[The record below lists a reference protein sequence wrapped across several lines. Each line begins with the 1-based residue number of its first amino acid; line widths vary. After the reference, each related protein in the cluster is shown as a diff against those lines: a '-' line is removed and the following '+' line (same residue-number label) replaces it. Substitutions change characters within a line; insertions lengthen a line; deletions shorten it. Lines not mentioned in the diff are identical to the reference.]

1 MISYTLKYSSEIINL
16 YFFKEQVVYFSRK
29 GEISYINFSH
39 NLPIVDFKFINEGN
53 NYGFFIED
61 SFCTQSET
69 SIKFYNITD
78 RSVFEVKGKFFIF
91 AKDNKSIYFL
101 DSPNHSFKRLYS
113 KDKKIEALFS
123 FQEEDFL
130 LYPKF
135 LVPSLGIGYSKGN
148 FIKFFN
154 LYKGDF
160 LWQYDLETYFH
171 QPAQIMEGRVLVSN
185 NKIIFFAHT
194 EDWSNYATF
203 VLDAQIGEVLFTTQE
218 MGMKLVEHN
227 NLVYQIQRKAI
238 KILEP
243 KNLKIETID
252 VSTYC
257 DEQSIFLDD
266 HTVFFY
272 EDKLYTLARGQGSDV
287 YNIWVVF
294 NLKTQLFEHREDMFI
309 NPKKKKDE
317 KNKMFINDIQANDNL
332 VAIRCFDNIYVFEK
346 QDVES
351 K

>member
-1 MISYTLKYSSEIINL
+1 MIKYLLKSKIESIRDFILTDTYIFTLDIDSVLYNETLKKSVETTTTNIRRFKNYILTYSNNFYDYNL
-16 YFFKEQVVYFSRK
+16 NRNTYNVPNECFFYDL
-29 GEISYINFSH
+29 GYDSYIFLNNSTSMFLYNF
-39 NLPIVDFKFINEGN
+39 E
-53 NYGFFIED
+53 ER
-61 SFCTQSET
+61 
-69 SIKFYNITD
+69 SIKKQIDFSNYEGGIICLVDNENTLIDNGKNIYLYN
-78 RSVFEVKGKFFIF
+78 
-91 AKDNKSIYFL
+91 
-101 DSPNHSFKRLYS
+101 
-113 KDKKIEALFS
+113 
-123 FQEEDFL
+123 L
-130 LYPKF
+130 LSEKT
-135 LVPSLGIGYSKGN
+135 I
-148 FIKFFN
+148 
-154 LYKGDF
+154 
-160 LWQYDLETYFH
+160 WQYDLETYFH

-203 VLDAQIGEVLFTTQE
+203 VLDAQTGEVLFTTQE
-218 MGMKLVEHN
+218 MGMKLITYN
-227 NLVYQIQRKAI
+227 DFVYQIQRKAI
-238 KILEP
+238 KILDP

-272 EDKLYTLARGQGSDV
+272 KDKLYTLARGQGSDV
-287 YNIWVVF
+287 YNIWVIF

-332 VAIRCFDNIYVFEK
+332 VAIRCSDNLYVFEK
-346 QDVES
+346 QDIES

>member
-1 MISYTLKYSSEIINL
+1 MNKIENANIIGLLKNDVIISKIKGENEFIVRYNENQEIIWEKKYINTGNKFICGTKIIIYEGEYTTIL
-16 YFFKEQVVYFSRK
+16 DVNTGSFLNKENRYYIKNNCNYIVYFELDNSK
-29 GEISYINFSH
+29 ELFINGNKIENFSRLKVFGS
-39 NLPIVDFKFINEGN
+39 NKVFFSDINEP
-53 NYGFFIED
+53 FI
-61 SFCTQSET
+61 
-69 SIKFYNITD
+69 K
-78 RSVFEVKGKFFIF
+78 SV
-91 AKDNKSIYFL
+91 
-101 DSPNHSFKRLYS
+101 
-113 KDKKIEALFS
+113 
-123 FQEEDFL
+123 
-130 LYPKF
+130 
-135 LVPSLGIGYSKGN
+135 N
-148 FIKFFN
+148 FIDNVDLFLFN
-154 LYKGDF
+154 A
-160 LWQYDLETYFH
+160 ETYFH

-203 VLDAQIGEVLFTTQE
+203 ILDAQTGQVLFTTQE
-218 MGMKLVEHN
+218 MGMKLITYN
-227 NLVYQIQRKAI
+227 DFVYQIQRKAI
-238 KILEP
+238 KILDP

-252 VSTYC
+252 VSAYC

-332 VAIRCFDNIYVFEK
+332 VAIRCSDNLYIFEK
-346 QDVES
+346 ELEE
-351 K
+351 

>member
-1 MISYTLKYSSEIINL
+1 MKKYSLIEKKENISSFLLKNSL
-16 YFFKEQVVYFSRK
+16 YFVSNKKIYSNVNNNFVNINSNNIYSVENLILSDTEKVYDFNLENYQIFINDDFQYRRRYYKNIVIFNNETNIFFYDIAKNQLVRK
-29 GEISYINFSH
+29 M
-39 NLPIVDFKFINEGN
+39 NLNSFTIYGTIYCFINEYAIILGN
-53 NYGFFIED
+53 DTTISAFDYIQE
-61 SFCTQSET
+61 
-69 SIKFYNITD
+69 
-78 RSVFEVKGKFFIF
+78 
-91 AKDNKSIYFL
+91 
-101 DSPNHSFKRLYS
+101 
-113 KDKKIEALFS
+113 KI
-123 FQEEDFL
+123 
-130 LYPKF
+130 
-135 LVPSLGIGYSKGN
+135 
-148 FIKFFN
+148 
-154 LYKGDF
+154 

-185 NKIIFFAHT
+185 NKVIFFAHT
-194 EDWSNYATF
+194 EDWSNFATF
-203 VLDAQIGEVLFTTQE
+203 VLDAQTGQVLFTTQE
-218 MGMKLVEHN
+218 MGMKLITYN
-227 NLVYQIQRKAI
+227 DFVYQIQRKAI
-238 KILEP
+238 KILDP

-272 EDKLYTLARGQGSDV
+272 KDKLYTLARGQGSDV
-287 YNIWVVF
+287 YNIWVIF

-332 VAIRCFDNIYVFEK
+332 VAIRCSDNLYIFEK

>member
-101 DSPNHSFKRLYS
+101 DSPNYSFKRLYS
-113 KDKKIEALFS
+113 KDKKIEVLFS

-203 VLDAQIGEVLFTTQE
+203 VLDAQTGQVLFTTQE
-218 MGMKLVEHN
+218 MGMKLVKHN
-227 NLVYQIQRKAI
+227 SLVYQIQRKAI
-238 KILEP
+238 KILDP

-272 EDKLYTLARGQGSDV
+272 EDKLYTLAREQGSDV
-287 YNIWVVF
+287 YNIWVIF
-294 NLKTQLFEHREDMFI
+294 NLKNQLFEHREDMFI

-332 VAIRCFDNIYVFEK
+332 VAIRCSDNLYIFEK
-346 QDVES
+346 ELEE
-351 K
+351 

>member
-1 MISYTLKYSSEIINL
+1 MRKYLLIEKKENISSFLLKNSL
-16 YFFKEQVVYFSRK
+16 YFVSNKKIYSNVNNNFVNINSNNIYSVENLILSDTEKVYDFNLENYQIFINDDFQYRRRYYKNIVTFNNETNIFFYDIAKNQLVRK
-29 GEISYINFSH
+29 M
-39 NLPIVDFKFINEGN
+39 NLNSFTIYGTIYCFINE
-53 NYGFFIED
+53 YAI
-61 SFCTQSET
+61 
-69 SIKFYNITD
+69 IL
-78 RSVFEVKGKFFIF
+78 GKDTTISAFDYIQE
-91 AKDNKSIYFL
+91 
-101 DSPNHSFKRLYS
+101 
-113 KDKKIEALFS
+113 KI
-123 FQEEDFL
+123 
-130 LYPKF
+130 
-135 LVPSLGIGYSKGN
+135 
-148 FIKFFN
+148 
-154 LYKGDF
+154 

-203 VLDAQIGEVLFTTQE
+203 VLDAQTGEVLFTTQE
-218 MGMKLVEHN
+218 MGMKLITYN
-227 NLVYQIQRKAI
+227 DFVYQIQRKAI
-238 KILEP
+238 KILDP

-272 EDKLYTLARGQGSDV
+272 KDKLYTLAREQGSDV
-287 YNIWVVF
+287 YNIWVIF
-294 NLKTQLFEHREDMFI
+294 NLKNQLFEHREDMFI

-332 VAIRCFDNIYVFEK
+332 VAIRCSDNLYVFEK
-346 QDVES
+346 QDIES

>member
-1 MISYTLKYSSEIINL
+1 MKKYSLIEKKENISSFLLKNSL
-16 YFFKEQVVYFSRK
+16 YFVSNKKIYSNVNNNFVNINSNNIYSVENLILSDTEKVYDFNLENYQIFINDDFQYRRRYYKNIVIFNNETNIFFYDIAKNQLVRK
-29 GEISYINFSH
+29 M
-39 NLPIVDFKFINEGN
+39 NLNSFTIYGTIYCFINEYAIILGN
-53 NYGFFIED
+53 DTTISAFDYIQE
-61 SFCTQSET
+61 
-69 SIKFYNITD
+69 
-78 RSVFEVKGKFFIF
+78 
-91 AKDNKSIYFL
+91 
-101 DSPNHSFKRLYS
+101 
-113 KDKKIEALFS
+113 KI
-123 FQEEDFL
+123 
-130 LYPKF
+130 
-135 LVPSLGIGYSKGN
+135 
-148 FIKFFN
+148 
-154 LYKGDF
+154 

-203 VLDAQIGEVLFTTQE
+203 VLDAQTGQVLFTTQE
-218 MGMKLVEHN
+218 MGMKLITYN
-227 NLVYQIQRKAI
+227 DFVYQIQRKAI
-238 KILEP
+238 KILDP

-272 EDKLYTLARGQGSDV
+272 EDKLYTLAREQGSDV
-287 YNIWVVF
+287 YNIWVIF

-332 VAIRCFDNIYVFEK
+332 VAIRCSDNLYVFEK
-346 QDVES
+346 QNVES

>member
-1 MISYTLKYSSEIINL
+1 MIKYLLKSKIKSIRDFILTDTYIFTLDIDSVLYNETLKKSVETTTTNIRRFKNYILTYSNNFYDYNL
-16 YFFKEQVVYFSRK
+16 NGNTYNVPNECFFYDL
-29 GEISYINFSH
+29 GYDSYIFNNNSTSMFLYNF
-39 NLPIVDFKFINEGN
+39 E
-53 NYGFFIED
+53 ER
-61 SFCTQSET
+61 
-69 SIKFYNITD
+69 SIKKQIDFSNYEGGIICLVDNENALVDNGKNIYLYN
-78 RSVFEVKGKFFIF
+78 
-91 AKDNKSIYFL
+91 
-101 DSPNHSFKRLYS
+101 
-113 KDKKIEALFS
+113 
-123 FQEEDFL
+123 L
-130 LYPKF
+130 LSEKT
-135 LVPSLGIGYSKGN
+135 I
-148 FIKFFN
+148 
-154 LYKGDF
+154 
-160 LWQYDLETYFH
+160 WQYDLETYFH

-203 VLDAQIGEVLFTTQE
+203 ILDAQTGEVLFTTQE

-238 KILEP
+238 KILDP

-272 EDKLYTLARGQGSDV
+272 KDKLYTLAREQGSDV
-287 YNIWVVF
+287 YNIWVIF
-294 NLKTQLFEHREDMFI
+294 NLKTQQFEHREDMFI
-309 NPKKKKDE
+309 SPKKKKDE

-332 VAIRCFDNIYVFEK
+332 VAIRCSDNLYIFEK
-346 QDVES
+346 QDIES

>member
-1 MISYTLKYSSEIINL
+1 MNFKHIHTEENINNFIFLENELFFQKEDSVYNFSKKNSVINKLKYKHIFFDSNFIYSHPILYTKEGVIVREFTDDQAFIFFINPIKD
-16 YFFKEQVVYFSRK
+16 YVISIKSKTNFKERAYSIFLNDNLIR
-29 GEISYINFSH
+29 
-39 NLPIVDFKFINEGN
+39 NLPFKEYFILKK
-53 NYGFFIED
+53 YFIKNKVFLLSSD
-61 SFCTQSET
+61 N
-69 SIKFYNITD
+69 SI
-78 RSVFEVKGKFFIF
+78 
-91 AKDNKSIYFL
+91 IYFY
-101 DSPNHSFKRLYS
+101 DIFNSN
-113 KDKKIEALFS
+113 
-123 FQEEDFL
+123 EDC
-130 LYPKF
+130 
-135 LVPSLGIGYSKGN
+135 
-148 FIKFFN
+148 
-154 LYKGDF
+154 
-160 LWQYDLETYFH
+160 QYDLETYFH

-203 VLDAQIGEVLFTTQE
+203 VLDAQTGQVLFTTQE
-218 MGMKLVEHN
+218 MGMKLITYN
-227 NLVYQIQRKAI
+227 DFVYQIQRKAI
-238 KILEP
+238 KILDP

-332 VAIRCFDNIYVFEK
+332 VAIRCSDNLYVFEK
-346 QDVES
+346 QDVE
-351 K
+351 

>member
-1 MISYTLKYSSEIINL
+1 MRKYLLIEKKENISSFLLKNSL
-16 YFFKEQVVYFSRK
+16 YFVSNKKIYSNVNNNFVNINSNNIYSVENLILSDTEKVYDFNLENYQIFINDDFQYRRRYYKNIVTFNNETNIFFYDIAKNQLVRK
-29 GEISYINFSH
+29 M
-39 NLPIVDFKFINEGN
+39 NLNSFTIYGTIYCFINE
-53 NYGFFIED
+53 YAI
-61 SFCTQSET
+61 
-69 SIKFYNITD
+69 IL
-78 RSVFEVKGKFFIF
+78 GKDTTISAFDYIQE
-91 AKDNKSIYFL
+91 
-101 DSPNHSFKRLYS
+101 
-113 KDKKIEALFS
+113 KI
-123 FQEEDFL
+123 
-130 LYPKF
+130 
-135 LVPSLGIGYSKGN
+135 
-148 FIKFFN
+148 
-154 LYKGDF
+154 

-203 VLDAQIGEVLFTTQE
+203 VLDAQTGQVLFTTQE
-218 MGMKLVEHN
+218 MGMKLVKHN
-227 NLVYQIQRKAI
+227 SLVYQIQRKAI
-238 KILEP
+238 KILDP

-294 NLKTQLFEHREDMFI
+294 NLKTQLFEYREDMFI

-332 VAIRCFDNIYVFEK
+332 VAIRCSDNLYIFEK
-346 QDVES
+346 QDIES

>member
-1 MISYTLKYSSEIINL
+1 MFLLNN
-16 YFFKEQVVYFSRK
+16 VY
-29 GEISYINFSH
+29 G
-39 NLPIVDFKFINEGN
+39 
-53 NYGFFIED
+53 
-61 SFCTQSET
+61 
-69 SIKFYNITD
+69 YNIFQD
-78 RSVFEVKGKFFIF
+78 LIVISKDCSKGSLFELYDSCSLKLKKTFEM
-91 AKDNKSIYFL
+91 DTIYGGYRLNNSFV
-101 DSPNHSFKRLYS
+101 SFKRLGNIEILNLSNFNRETIFGKFLFIDS
-113 KDKKIEALFS
+113 KEDNLFFCNLENNS
-123 FQEEDFL
+123 CVMLSASKEIQTLFEFQEEDFL
-130 LYPKF
+130 FYPNF
-135 LVPSLGIGYSKGN
+135 LIPSLGIGYSKGN

-203 VLDAQIGEVLFTTQE
+203 VLDAQTGQVLFTTQE
-218 MGMKLVEHN
+218 MGMKLITYN
-227 NLVYQIQRKAI
+227 DFVYQIQRKAI
-238 KILEP
+238 KILDP

-252 VSTYC
+252 VSAYC

-272 EDKLYTLARGQGSDV
+272 KDKLYTLARGQGSDV
-287 YNIWVVF
+287 YNIWVIF

-332 VAIRCFDNIYVFEK
+332 VAIRCSDNLYIFEK

>member
-1 MISYTLKYSSEIINL
+1 MRYTLKYSNKIINI
-16 YFFKEQVVYFSRK
+16 YFLKEQIVYFDRK
-29 GEISYINFSH
+29 GETSYINFSH
-39 NLPIVDFKFINEGN
+39 NFPIVDFKFINEGN

-69 SIKFYNITD
+69 SIKIYNITD
-78 RSVFEVKGKFFIF
+78 KSVFEEKGKFFIF

-101 DSPNHSFKRLYS
+101 ESSNHSFKRLYS
-113 KDKKIEALFS
+113 KDKKIEVLFS

-154 LYKGDF
+154 LYKRDF

-203 VLDAQIGEVLFTTQE
+203 VLDAQTGQVLFTTQE

-227 NLVYQIQRKAI
+227 NLVYQIQRKTI
-238 KILEP
+238 KILDP

-252 VSTYC
+252 VSAYC

-287 YNIWVVF
+287 YNIWVIF
-294 NLKTQLFEHREDMFI
+294 NLKTQQFEHREDMFI

-346 QDVES
+346 QDIES

>member
-1 MISYTLKYSSEIINL
+1 MFLLNN
-16 YFFKEQVVYFSRK
+16 VY
-29 GEISYINFSH
+29 G
-39 NLPIVDFKFINEGN
+39 
-53 NYGFFIED
+53 
-61 SFCTQSET
+61 
-69 SIKFYNITD
+69 YNIFQD
-78 RSVFEVKGKFFIF
+78 LIVISKDCSKGSLFELYDSCSLKLKKTFEM
-91 AKDNKSIYFL
+91 DTIYGGYRLNNSFV
-101 DSPNHSFKRLYS
+101 SFKRLGNIEILNLSNFNRETIFGKFLFIDS
-113 KDKKIEALFS
+113 KEDNLFFCNLENNS
-123 FQEEDFL
+123 CVMLSASKEIQTLFEFQEEDFL
-130 LYPKF
+130 FYPNF
-135 LVPSLGIGYSKGN
+135 LIPSLGIGYSKGN

-154 LYKGDF
+154 LYRGDF

-203 VLDAQIGEVLFTTQE
+203 VLDAQMGEVLFTTQE

-238 KILEP
+238 KILDP

-252 VSTYC
+252 VSAYC

-287 YNIWVVF
+287 YNIWVIF
-294 NLKTQLFEHREDMFI
+294 NLKTQQFEHREDMFI

-332 VAIRCFDNIYVFEK
+332 VAIRCSDNLYIFEK
-346 QDVES
+346 ELEE
-351 K
+351 

>member
-1 MISYTLKYSSEIINL
+1 MNFKHIHTEENINNFIFLENELFFQKEDSVYNFSKKNSVINKLKYKHIFFDSNFIYSHPILYTKEGVIVREFTDDQAFIFFINPIKD
-16 YFFKEQVVYFSRK
+16 YVISIKSKTNFKERAYSIFLNDNLIR
-29 GEISYINFSH
+29 
-39 NLPIVDFKFINEGN
+39 NLPFKEYFILKK
-53 NYGFFIED
+53 YFIKNKVFLLSSD
-61 SFCTQSET
+61 N
-69 SIKFYNITD
+69 SI
-78 RSVFEVKGKFFIF
+78 
-91 AKDNKSIYFL
+91 IYFY
-101 DSPNHSFKRLYS
+101 DIFNSN
-113 KDKKIEALFS
+113 
-123 FQEEDFL
+123 EDC
-130 LYPKF
+130 
-135 LVPSLGIGYSKGN
+135 
-148 FIKFFN
+148 
-154 LYKGDF
+154 
-160 LWQYDLETYFH
+160 QYDLETYFH

-203 VLDAQIGEVLFTTQE
+203 ILDAQTGQVLFTTQE
-218 MGMKLVEHN
+218 MGMKLITYN
-227 NLVYQIQRKAI
+227 DFVYQIQRKAI
-238 KILEP
+238 KILDP

-252 VSTYC
+252 VSAYC

-332 VAIRCFDNIYVFEK
+332 VAIRCSDNLYVFEK
-346 QDVES
+346 QDVE
-351 K
+351 

>member
-1 MISYTLKYSSEIINL
+1 MRKYLLIEKKENISSFLLKNSL
-16 YFFKEQVVYFSRK
+16 YFVSNKKIYSNVNNNFVNINSNNIYSVENLILSDTEKVYDFNL
-29 GEISYINFSH
+29 ENYQIFINDDFQYRRRYYKNIVTFNNETNIFFYDIAKNQLVKKM
-39 NLPIVDFKFINEGN
+39 NLNSFTIYGTIYCFINE
-53 NYGFFIED
+53 YAI
-61 SFCTQSET
+61 
-69 SIKFYNITD
+69 IL
-78 RSVFEVKGKFFIF
+78 GKDTTISAFDYIQE
-91 AKDNKSIYFL
+91 
-101 DSPNHSFKRLYS
+101 
-113 KDKKIEALFS
+113 KI
-123 FQEEDFL
+123 
-130 LYPKF
+130 
-135 LVPSLGIGYSKGN
+135 
-148 FIKFFN
+148 
-154 LYKGDF
+154 

-203 VLDAQIGEVLFTTQE
+203 VLDAQTGQVLFTTQE
-218 MGMKLVEHN
+218 MGMKLITYN
-227 NLVYQIQRKAI
+227 DFVYQIQRKAI
-238 KILEP
+238 KILDP

-272 EDKLYTLARGQGSDV
+272 EDKLYTLAREQGSDV

-332 VAIRCFDNIYVFEK
+332 LAIRCSDNLYVFEK
-346 QDVES
+346 QNVES

>member
-1 MISYTLKYSSEIINL
+1 MIKYLLKSKIESIRDFILTDTYIFTLDIDSVLYNETLKKSVETTTTNIRRFKNYILTYSNNFYDYNL
-16 YFFKEQVVYFSRK
+16 NRNTYFVPNECFFYDL
-29 GEISYINFSH
+29 GYDSYIFLNNSTSMFLYNF
-39 NLPIVDFKFINEGN
+39 E
-53 NYGFFIED
+53 ER
-61 SFCTQSET
+61 
-69 SIKFYNITD
+69 SIKKQIDFSNYEGGIICLVDNENTLIDNGKNIYLYN
-78 RSVFEVKGKFFIF
+78 
-91 AKDNKSIYFL
+91 
-101 DSPNHSFKRLYS
+101 
-113 KDKKIEALFS
+113 
-123 FQEEDFL
+123 L
-130 LYPKF
+130 LSEKT
-135 LVPSLGIGYSKGN
+135 I
-148 FIKFFN
+148 
-154 LYKGDF
+154 
-160 LWQYDLETYFH
+160 WQYDLETYFH

-238 KILEP
+238 KILDP

-272 EDKLYTLARGQGSDV
+272 KDKLYTLAREQGSDV

-332 VAIRCFDNIYVFEK
+332 VAIRCSDNLYIFEK
-346 QDVES
+346 QDIES

>member
-1 MISYTLKYSSEIINL
+1 MNKIENANIIGLLKNDVIISKIKRENEFIVRYNENQEIIWEKKYINTGNKFICGTKIIIYEGEYTTIL
-16 YFFKEQVVYFSRK
+16 DVNTGSFLNKENRYYIKNNCNYIVYFELDNSK
-29 GEISYINFSH
+29 ELFINGNKIENFSRLKVFGS
-39 NLPIVDFKFINEGN
+39 NKVFFSDINEP
-53 NYGFFIED
+53 FI
-61 SFCTQSET
+61 
-69 SIKFYNITD
+69 K
-78 RSVFEVKGKFFIF
+78 SV
-91 AKDNKSIYFL
+91 
-101 DSPNHSFKRLYS
+101 
-113 KDKKIEALFS
+113 
-123 FQEEDFL
+123 
-130 LYPKF
+130 
-135 LVPSLGIGYSKGN
+135 N
-148 FIKFFN
+148 FIDNVDLFLFN
-154 LYKGDF
+154 A
-160 LWQYDLETYFH
+160 ETYFH
-171 QPAQIMEGRVLVSN
+171 QPAQIMEGKVFVSN

-203 VLDAQIGEVLFTTQE
+203 VLDAQTGEVLFTTQE
-218 MGMKLVEHN
+218 MGMKLITYN
-227 NLVYQIQRKAI
+227 DFVYQIQRKAI
-238 KILEP
+238 KILDP

-272 EDKLYTLARGQGSDV
+272 KDKLYTLARGQGSDV

-332 VAIRCFDNIYVFEK
+332 VAIRCSDKLYVFEK
-346 QDVES
+346 QDIES